1 MQGCITR
8 RVISVTLN
16 ESVKIN
22 QRKESMGK
30 GKKNSS
36 IQKRLVAYSAAAA
49 GMLAVTP
56 AANAAIQY
64 SGLRNIVVNPGNPTV
79 FIDLNNDG
87 KNDFKFSLFSS
98 YLYMSLAQSGSS
110 VIEENVH
117 HLPANLPNNYLIKQT
132 LNNPNYWTSSV
143 SSSTVAGPI
152 QGNFKGSR
160 GFIGVK
166 FHTTGGSR
174 YGWIQFDGASWPT
187 QGIIVD
193 WAYEDSG
200 APIAAGNGNN
210 AGAVGVPATH
220 PWGLLIL
227 ITLLAGASL
236 RGLKKGPEET

>member
-1 MQGCITR
+1 M
-8 RVISVTLN
+8 
-16 ESVKIN
+16 E
-22 QRKESMGK
+22 K
-30 GKKNSS
+30 GKKNSL

-56 AANAAIQY
+56 AADAAIQY
-64 SGLRNIVVNPGNPTV
+64 SGLRNIVVNPGTPTV

-87 KNDFKFSLFSS
+87 NNDFRFSLFSG

-110 VIEENVH
+110 VIEEQAH
-117 HLPANLPNNYLIKQT
+117 HLPANLPNNYLIRQT

-166 FHTTGGSR
+166 FHTAGGSR
-174 YGWIQFDGASWPT
+174 YGWIQFDGTSWPT
-187 QGIIVD
+187 QGMIVD
-193 WAYEDSG
+193 WAYEDTG
-200 APIAAGNGNN
+200 APIATGNGNN
-210 AGAVGVPATH
+210 AGPAAVPATH

-236 RGLKKGPEET
+236 RGLKREPEKT